1 MDIDELK
8 YVNFMIND
16 VSVETLSMYFKKKQK
31 NEITIFANFMK
42 ICDNIGKINYL
53 QNTQNYKF
61 CQKT

>member
-53 QNTQNYKF
+53 QNT
-61 CQKT
+61 